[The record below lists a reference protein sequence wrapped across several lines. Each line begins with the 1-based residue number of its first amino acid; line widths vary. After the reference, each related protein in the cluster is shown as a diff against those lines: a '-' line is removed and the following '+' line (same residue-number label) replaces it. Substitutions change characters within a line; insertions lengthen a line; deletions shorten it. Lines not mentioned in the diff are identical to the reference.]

1 MRRSIAVSV
10 VRAVLHKRRAISAI
24 LNTMK
29 AFIHSVSITAALAAV
44 MLMPSGVTAQ
54 EVHQDLVEVVRATVL
69 TIVSEDTREIMGTD
83 ATALVQEV
91 RVRIDTGEM
100 KGKTATFENDVT
112 EVGVGDKIYIQRLVA
127 IDGSEYYTFKDFY
140 RIPILI
146 YLALSFI
153 ALLWVIAGGKGL
165 KALLSLVGS
174 ILVIIYVLV
183 PLLLAGYDPVLSAV
197 GIAGVMLAIAIFV
210 THGIGAQARIAFLGT
225 FAAIIVT
232 GALAVMWVTLAR
244 LTGFASDA
252 AIYLNFSTQGS
263 LDFSG
268 LLLGSILIGVIG
280 VLDDVAITQASVV
293 VELARANSSLSRYE
307 LYRRALRVGRDH
319 IGSLVNTLALAYV
332 GVSLP
337 LLLLFARTES
347 SFIDIINQE
356 VVASE
361 IVRTLVGSLGLM
373 LAVPAT
379 TALAVWWVKRY
390 GIPHDHGHDHGHH
403 HGHSH

>member
-1 MRRSIAVSV
+1 MRF
-10 VRAVLHKRRAISAI
+10 LYLFFLSA
-24 LNTMK
+24 
-29 AFIHSVSITAALAAV
+29 AFIAPLTNVS
-44 MLMPSGVTAQ
+44 AQ
-54 EVHQDLVEVVRATVL
+54 EVHQDLVEVVRAQVL

-91 RVRIDTGEM
+91 RVRIESGEL
-100 KGKTATFENDVT
+100 KGKTVTFENDVT
-112 EVGVGDKIYIQRLVA
+112 EVDVGDDIYIQRLVT
-127 IDGSEYYTFKDFY
+127 IEGSEYYAFKDFY
-140 RIPILI
+140 RIPILV
-146 YLALSFI
+146 YLALSFM
-153 ALLWVIAGGKGL
+153 ALLWIIAGGKGL
-165 KALLSLVGS
+165 KALLSLVAS
-174 ILVIIYVLV
+174 ILVVIYVLV
-183 PLLLAGYDPVLSAV
+183 PLLLAGYDPVIASVA
-197 GIAGVMLAIAIFV
+197 IAGVMLALAIFV
-210 THGIGAQARIAFLGT
+210 THGTGAQARIAFLGT

-232 GALAVMWVTLAR
+232 GALAVMWVSLAR

-293 VELARANSSLSRYE
+293 VELERANSALSRYE

-337 LLLLFARTES
+337 LLLLFARTDS

-390 GIPHDHGHDHGHH
+390 GIPADPEHTHVHH